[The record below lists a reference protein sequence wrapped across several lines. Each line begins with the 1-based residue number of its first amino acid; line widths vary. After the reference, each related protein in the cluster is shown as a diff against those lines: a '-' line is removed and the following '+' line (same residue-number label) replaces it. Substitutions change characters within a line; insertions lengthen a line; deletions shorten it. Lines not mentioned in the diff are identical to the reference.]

1 METVQPEKARKKNKS
16 SEKHPLD
23 RKFSSWEEAA
33 KAKTDYVMADK
44 PAWFFEKIKEL
55 SRK

>member
-1 METVQPEKARKKNKS
+1 MGTETKIIKNSRKP

-23 RKFSSWEEAA
+23 RKFSSWDEAA

-55 SRK
+55 SQK